1 MGKIRKHLDMTG
13 RFVTSD
19 FAVAGNPLY
28 SPSAGRWFDSLDT
41 SKMGIV
47 WWQEVL
53 DDVVQKMD
61 SCCAGNPAS
70 PVDTHV
76 EIFNIPHCKVTCLI
90 WSDKKFSFLLVT
102 VLRKSGCFICC

>member
-1 MGKIRKHLDMTG
+1 MGKIRKNLDLTA
-13 RFVTSD
+13 RCDTSE
-19 FAVAGNPLY
+19 FAVAGNPSY

-41 SKMGIV
+41 SNMGLV

-53 DDVVQKMD
+53 DDVIQKMD
-61 SCCAGNPAS
+61 SCCAGGPAS

-90 WSDKKFSFLLVT
+90 WSDRKFSFP
-102 VLRKSGCFICC
+102 